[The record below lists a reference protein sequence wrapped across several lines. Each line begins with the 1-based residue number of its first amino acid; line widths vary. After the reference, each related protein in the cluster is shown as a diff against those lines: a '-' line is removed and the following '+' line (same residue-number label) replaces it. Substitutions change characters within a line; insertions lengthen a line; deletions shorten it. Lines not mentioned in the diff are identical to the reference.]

1 MLLLKSA
8 PKAPR
13 RPGAGTYALTPE
25 VDLRGPAA
33 APAAPRGGST
43 AQARPSAPRFL
54 LALVLGLGGGLF
66 FYSNQHDFLLG
77 QIAAAALT
85 PMAMHGVWRGGFRK
99 AAMLI
104 VLLSL
109 GWGFG
114 YLAQASDYLLNFVG
128 QGGGKLTTP
137 LAVVLSIGLWIA
149 AYFMV
154 GTARSRWIER
164 SRHRLAMDRGLGLLV
179 GLGEGAIVVLT
190 ICWMATSLEPFG
202 RTIADGTGT
211 IEGSPRQS
219 AGQLIIRLANESR
232 IGFLGE
238 VVRKT
243 NPIENTPALRDAVNE
258 MNTTGQLKVD
268 DLDPAT
274 LKQLQEFFN
283 KMPGG
288 AGGNVSAAL
297 GAQTKAG
304 SAKKST
310 APSKSRQKQKPNR
323 K

>member
-1 MLLLKSA
+1 MN
-8 PKAPR
+8 
-13 RPGAGTYALTPE
+13 
-25 VDLRGPAA
+25 
-33 APAAPRGGST
+33 PRGGQAGASPST
-43 AQARPSAPRFL
+43 PRFL

-77 QIAAAALT
+77 QIAAVGLT

-99 AAMLI
+99 ATMLV
-104 VLLSL
+104 VLLML

-114 YLAQASDYLLNFVG
+114 YVTQASDHLLNFVG

-149 AYFMV
+149 AYLMV
-154 GTARSRWIER
+154 GASRSRWIER
-164 SRHRLAMDRGLGLLV
+164 SRRRLAMDRGLGLLV
-179 GLGEGAIVVLT
+179 GLGEGAIMVLT

-202 RTIADGTGT
+202 RTIAEGAGT

-219 AGQLIIRLANESR
+219 AGQLITRLANESR
-232 IGFLGE
+232 TGFLGE
-238 VVRKT
+238 AVRKT
-243 NPIENTPALRDAVNE
+243 NPIENTPALRDVVRE

-288 AGGNVSAAL
+288 AGGSASAAL
-297 GAQTKAG
+297 GAHAKSG
-304 SAKKST
+304 SAKKPT
-310 APSKSRQKQKPNR
+310 AANKSRPKQKPNR